1 MSYHN
6 PLLGEKAPQ
15 TLNQAFLRTVAA
27 NPEREAYSIRQGDT
41 YVGINWAEA
50 AERVRQIAAGYNA
63 LGLQRGDRVAILS
76 ANMPAWALSD
86 YACCFAGMPLVP
98 LYPNL
103 PSNQLQQIMEDC
115 EARVIL
121 VQDRKQLEKVL
132 RIIDNLPALE
142 YIVMLPDEGVR
153 EGEERLLSWQDLLE
167 RGRAWN
173 QEHPGEID
181 RVAASIGPEDVFT
194 FIYTSGTTGKPKGVM
209 LCHRNLIANLRDALT
224 RFEPLPTDVFLS
236 FLPLSHVFERLAQN
250 FGMSVGGATRYARG
264 ILTVGEDLPVARPT
278 IMVSVPRLMEKVW
291 GNILD
296 QAKSG
301 PKLKY
306 NIFKWC
312 VRVGLATTRRK
323 TEGRMIHPGLKLA
336 GRIADRLL
344 YSKIRAKFGGRL
356 RMVVAGGAPMQDGL
370 GEKLQAVG
378 ITVIEGYGMTET
390 SPVIAANSPVE
401 NRFGSVGKPFP
412 SAEVKIARDGEILTR
427 GPHVMQ
433 GYYKMPEETAA
444 AIKDGWMHTGD
455 IGYLDSDG
463 FLHITDR
470 KKNMIVTSGGKNIAP
485 QPIEF
490 TLATSPYIEQV
501 MLVGEKRNFISALIV
516 PNYDLLRRDLN
527 LGEGAELP
535 STEEIATHP
544 EVYELI
550 DAEIQRLST
559 ELAQYERVRR
569 FSILG
574 SEFSIETGE
583 LTPSLKIKRHFVLD
597 KYREII
603 EGMYLTSDNKD
614 RVEPKA
620 STKS

>member
-6 PLLGEKAPQ
+6 VLSGEKAPT

-27 NPEREAYSIRQGDT
+27 HPEREAYSVRQGDA

-63 LGLQRGDRVAILS
+63 LGLVRGDRVAILS
-76 ANMPAWALSD
+76 TNMPEWALSD
-86 YACCFAGMPLVP
+86 YACSFTGMPLVP

-115 EARVIL
+115 GARVIL

-132 RIIDNLPALE
+132 RVIDQLPALE
-142 YIVMLPDEGVR
+142 FIVMLPNEGVR
-153 EGEERLLSWQDLLE
+153 DGEERMLCWQDLLE
-167 RGRAWN
+167 RGQQWN
-173 QEHPGEID
+173 KQHPGEID
-181 RVAASIGPEDVFT
+181 RVAASITPEDVFT

-209 LCHRNLIANLRDALT
+209 LCHRNVISNLCDALD
-224 RFEPLPTDVFLS
+224 RFGPLPTDVFLS

-250 FGMSVGGATRYARG
+250 FGMVVGGATRYARS

-278 IMVSVPRLMEKVW
+278 ILVSVPRLMEKVW
-291 GNILD
+291 ANILD
-296 QAKSG
+296 QAKRG
-301 PKLKY
+301 PRLKY
-306 NIFKWC
+306 EIFLWC
-312 VRVGLATTRRK
+312 VRVGLATIRRK
-323 TEGRMIHPGLKLA
+323 TDGRMIHPGLKLA
-336 GRIADRLL
+336 GKIADRLL
-344 YSKIRAKFGGRL
+344 YSKIRTKFGGRL
-356 RMVVAGGAPMQDGL
+356 RLAVAGGAPMQEGL

-378 ITVIEGYGMTET
+378 ITVVEGYGMTET
-390 SPVIAANSPVE
+390 SPVIAANSPDE
-401 NRFGSVGKPFP
+401 NRFGSVGRPFP
-412 SAEVKIARDGEILTR
+412 SAQVRIAKDGEILTK
-427 GPHVMQ
+427 GPHVMV
-433 GYYKMPEETAA
+433 GYFNNPAETAA

-455 IGYLDSDG
+455 IGYLDHDG

-490 TLATSPYIEQV
+490 ALASSPYIEQV

-516 PNYDLLRRDLN
+516 PNYELLRRDLN
-527 LGEGAELP
+527 LGEGADLP
-535 STEEIATHP
+535 PTEEIAAHP

-550 DAEIQRLST
+550 DKEIQRLST
-559 ELAQYERVRR
+559 DLAQYERVRR

-583 LTPSLKIKRHFVLD
+583 LTPSLKIKRHFVLE
-597 KYREII
+597 KYSEVI
-603 EGMYLTSDNKD
+603 EGMYLTSDHKD
-614 RVEPKA
+614 RVEPKV
-620 STKS
+620 SSS